1 MSIVMLIT
9 MVVCFALTI
18 SVAVS
23 IGLSAIFGIQASNLN
38 MLISVKEMFSA
49 INKFPLAAIPF
60 FILAGNV
67 METGGISKRLVDFAK
82 SLVGGV
88 QGGLPMT
95 CVLTCMIF
103 AAVSGSSVATTFAIG
118 AILIPALIKHGYPTP
133 WAASL
138 QATSAELG
146 VIIPPSIPMI
156 LYGVSAEVSIGE
168 LFIAGF
174 GPGLLIG
181 AALMLFV
188 YVVCRR
194 KGWGKNDGDGRL
206 PLSTAFIDLAVI
218 AAGVALLII
227 GNKLIGPALMGVNA
241 SEGQRDRYT
250 DLFGVGLFA
259 AYFVTLS
266 LIPKVRKALHG
277 RAAYALMMPVII
289 LGGIYG
295 GVFTPTEAS
304 AVAVVY
310 ALFVGVVIYGEISWR
325 DLAPIFK
332 KSVVSS
338 SVIMFIIAN
347 AGLFAFLITRAGVP
361 DAIGQYLKEVLQSP
375 MLFLLG
381 VNAALFF
388 IGMFIE
394 TSAAIIVL
402 APILAPVAV
411 YFGIDP
417 VHFGII
423 MVVNLALGM
432 ITPPFGVNLFAAC
445 TVARISLDRII
456 TQLVPFVL
464 VILVCLMI
472 ITYVPQISLFLRD
485 IVYAK

>member
-1 MSIVMLIT
+1 MTPVMLLT

-23 IGLSAIFGIQASNLN
+23 IGLASIFGIQASGAP
-38 MLISVKEMFSA
+38 MLISAKEMFSA
-49 INKFPLAAIPF
+49 INRFPLAAIPF
-60 FILAGNV
+60 FILAGNL
-67 METGGISKRLVDFAK
+67 METGGISRRLVEFAK
-82 SLVGGV
+82 SIVGGV

-118 AILIPALIKHGYPTP
+118 AILIPALIKHGYPTSY
-133 WAASL
+133 AAAL

-174 GPGLLIG
+174 GPGILISL
-181 AALMLFV
+181 ALMAFV
-188 YVVCRR
+188 WAYCKY
-194 KGWGKNDGDGRL
+194 KGWGKNDGVGRM
-206 PLSTAFIDLAVI
+206 PF
-218 AAGVALLII
+218 GRALLQA
-227 GNKLIGPALMGVNA
+227 GWAL
-241 SEGQRDRYT
+241 
-250 DLFGVGLFA
+250 L
-259 AYFVTLS
+259 
-266 LIPKVRKALHG
+266 
-277 RAAYALMMPVII
+277 MPVII

-304 AVAVVY
+304 AVAVFY
-310 ALFVGVVIYGEISWR
+310 ALVVGMGIYREIRPR
-325 DLAPIFK
+325 DLYAILR
-332 KSVVSS
+332 KSAMSS
-338 SVIMFIIAN
+338 AVIMFIIAN

-361 DAIGQYLKEVLQSP
+361 EAIGHWLQQVLQSP
-375 MLFLLG
+375 AMFLLG
-381 VNAALFF
+381 VNAALFI

-402 APILAPVAV
+402 APILAPVAAH
-411 YFGIDP
+411 FGVDP
-417 VHFGII
+417 VHFGLI

-456 TQLVPFVL
+456 HHLLPFVA
-464 VILVCLMI
+464 VILLCLMV
-472 ITYVPQISLFLRD
+472 ITYVPGISLGLRD
-485 IVYAK
+485 LVYGR

>member
-1 MSIVMLIT
+1 MSIVMVCT
-9 MVVCFALTI
+9 MVLCFALTI

-23 IGLSAIFGIQASNLN
+23 IGLASLLGIQASNAN
-38 MLISVKEMFSA
+38 MLISVKEMFSS

-60 FILAGNV
+60 FILAGNL
-67 METGGISKRLVDFAK
+67 METGGISRRLVEFAK
-82 SLVGGV
+82 SIVGGV

-118 AILIPALIKHGYPTP
+118 AILIPALIKHHYPVGY
-133 WAASL
+133 AAAL

-174 GPGLLIG
+174 GPGLFIG
-181 AALMLFV
+181 LALMLFV
-188 YVVCRR
+188 HLYCRW

-206 PLSTAFIDLAVI
+206 KFG
-218 AAGVALLII
+218 AAAWQAGWALL
-227 GNKLIGPALMGVNA
+227 
-241 SEGQRDRYT
+241 
-250 DLFGVGLFA
+250 
-259 AYFVTLS
+259 
-266 LIPKVRKALHG
+266 
-277 RAAYALMMPVII
+277 MPVII

-295 GVFTPTEAS
+295 GIFTPTEAS
-304 AVAVVY
+304 AVAVFY
-310 ALFVGVVIYGEISWR
+310 ALIVGMVIYREIKVP
-325 DLAPIFK
+325 DLMVILR
-332 KSVVSS
+332 KSVLSS
-338 SVIMFIIAN
+338 AVIMFIIAN

-361 DAIGQYLKEVLQSP
+361 DAIGRYLEAVLQSP
-375 MLFLLG
+375 ALFLLG
-381 VNAALFF
+381 VNAALFI

-402 APILAPVAV
+402 APILAPVAIH
-411 YFGIDP
+411 FGIDP
-417 VHFGII
+417 VHFGLI

-445 TVARISLDRII
+445 TVAKISLDKIVVYLI
-456 TQLVPFVL
+456 PFVL
-464 VILVCLMI
+464 VILACLMVV
-472 ITYVPQISLFLRD
+472 TYVPQLSLFLRD
-485 IVYAK
+485 LVYAK

>member
-1 MSIVMLIT
+1 MSTVMIMT
-9 MVVCFALTI
+9 MVLCFALTI

-23 IGLSAIFGIQASNLN
+23 IGLSAVIGIQIGNAN
-38 MLISVKEMFSA
+38 MLISVKEMFSS

-60 FILAGNV
+60 FILAGNI
-67 METGGISKRLVDFAK
+67 METGGISRRLVEFAK
-82 SLVGGV
+82 SIVGGV

-133 WAASL
+133 FAAAL
-138 QATSAELG
+138 QATAAELG

-168 LFIAGF
+168 MFIAGF
-174 GPGLLIG
+174 GPGIFIG
-181 AALMLFV
+181 IALMVFV
-188 YVVCRR
+188 HIYCRI

-206 PLSTAFIDLAVI
+206 GFGKATWQ
-218 AAGVALLII
+218 AGW
-227 GNKLIGPALMGVNA
+227 
-241 SEGQRDRYT
+241 
-250 DLFGVGLFA
+250 
-259 AYFVTLS
+259 
-266 LIPKVRKALHG
+266 
-277 RAAYALMMPVII
+277 ALMMPVII

-295 GVFTPTEAS
+295 GIFTPTEAS
-304 AVAVVY
+304 AVSVFY
-310 ALFVGVVIYGEISWR
+310 ALVVGTLIYREIKVK
-325 DLAPIFK
+325 DLYNILR
-332 KSVVSS
+332 KSVISS
-338 SVIMFIIAN
+338 AVIMFIIAN

-361 DAIGQYLKEVLQSP
+361 DAIGVWLKDVLKTP
-375 MLFLLG
+375 AYFLLG
-381 VNAALFF
+381 VNAALFV

-411 YFGIDP
+411 HFGIDP
-417 VHFGII
+417 IHFGLV

-456 TQLVPFVL
+456 PYLLPFVL
-464 VILVCLMI
+464 VVLACLMVV
-472 ITYVPQISLFLRD
+472 TYVPELSLFLRD
-485 IVYAK
+485 LVYKK

>member
-1 MSIVMLIT
+1 MSVVMICT
-9 MVVCFALTI
+9 MVLCFALTV

-23 IGLSAIFGIQASNLN
+23 IGLASILGIQASNAN
-38 MLISVKEMFSA
+38 MLISVKEMFSS

-60 FILAGNV
+60 FILAGNL
-67 METGGISKRLVDFAK
+67 METGGISRRLVEFAK
-82 SLVGGV
+82 SIVGGV

-118 AILIPALIKHGYPTP
+118 AILIPALIKHHYPVGY
-133 WAASL
+133 AAAL

-174 GPGLLIG
+174 GPGLFIG
-181 AALMLFV
+181 LALMLFV
-188 YVVCRR
+188 HLYCRW

-206 PLSTAFIDLAVI
+206 KFG
-218 AAGVALLII
+218 AAAWQAGWALL
-227 GNKLIGPALMGVNA
+227 
-241 SEGQRDRYT
+241 
-250 DLFGVGLFA
+250 
-259 AYFVTLS
+259 
-266 LIPKVRKALHG
+266 
-277 RAAYALMMPVII
+277 MPVII

-295 GVFTPTEAS
+295 GIFTPTEAS
-304 AVAVVY
+304 AVAVFY
-310 ALFVGVVIYGEISWR
+310 ALIVGMVIYREIKVP
-325 DLAPIFK
+325 DLMVILR
-332 KSVVSS
+332 KSVLSS
-338 SVIMFIIAN
+338 AVIMFIIAN

-361 DAIGQYLKEVLQSP
+361 DAIGRYLEAVLQSP
-375 MLFLLG
+375 ALFLLG
-381 VNAALFF
+381 VNAALFV

-402 APILAPVAV
+402 APILAPVAIH
-411 YFGIDP
+411 FGIDP
-417 VHFGII
+417 VHFGLI

-445 TVARISLDRII
+445 TVAKISLDKIVVYLI
-456 TQLVPFVL
+456 PFVL
-464 VILVCLMI
+464 VILACLMVV
-472 ITYVPQISLFLRD
+472 TYVPQLSLFLRD
-485 IVYAK
+485 LVYAK

>member
-1 MSIVMLIT
+1 MSTAMIVT
-9 MVVCFALTI
+9 MVLCFALTI

-23 IGLSAIFGIQASNLN
+23 IGLSAVVGIQASNAN
-38 MLISVKEMFSA
+38 MLLSVKEMFSS

-60 FILAGNV
+60 FILAGNL
-67 METGGISKRLVDFAK
+67 METGGISRRLVEFAK
-82 SLVGGV
+82 SIVGGV

-133 WAASL
+133 YAAAL

-146 VIIPPSIPMI
+146 VIIPPSIPLI

-181 AALMLFV
+181 GALMLFV
-188 YVVCRR
+188 YVYAKY

-206 PLSTAFIDLAVI
+206 GLWPGTRQ
-218 AAGVALLII
+218 AGWALL
-227 GNKLIGPALMGVNA
+227 
-241 SEGQRDRYT
+241 
-250 DLFGVGLFA
+250 
-259 AYFVTLS
+259 
-266 LIPKVRKALHG
+266 
-277 RAAYALMMPVII
+277 MPVII

-304 AVAVVY
+304 AVAVFY
-310 ALFVGVVIYGEISWR
+310 ALIVGLVVYREIR
-325 DLAPIFK
+325 LQDLYPILR
-332 KSVVSS
+332 KSVLSS
-338 SVIMFIIAN
+338 AVIMFIIAN
-347 AGLFAFLITRAGVP
+347 AGLFAFMITRAGVP
-361 DAIGQYLKEVLQSP
+361 EAIGHWLQEVLQTP
-375 MLFLLG
+375 HYFLLG
-381 VNAALFF
+381 VNAALFL

-402 APILAPVAV
+402 APILAPVALH
-411 YFGIDP
+411 FGVDP
-417 VHFGII
+417 VHFGLI

-445 TVARISLDRII
+445 TVAKLSLDRII
-456 TQLVPFVL
+456 SPLIPFVL
-464 VILVCLMI
+464 VVLSCLMI
-472 ITYVPQISLFLRD
+472 ITYVPEISLTLRD
-485 IVYAK
+485 LAYAR

>member
-1 MSIVMLIT
+1 MSIVMLVT
-9 MVVCFALTI
+9 MVLCFALTV

-23 IGLSAIFGIQASNLN
+23 IGLAAILGVQVSNIN
-38 MLISVKEMFSA
+38 MLISVKEMFSS

-60 FILAGNV
+60 FILAGNL
-67 METGGISKRLVDFAK
+67 METGGISRRLVEFAK
-82 SLVGGV
+82 SIVGGV

-118 AILIPALIKHGYPTP
+118 AILIPALIKHGYPTAY
-133 WAASL
+133 AAAL

-181 AALMLFV
+181 GALMLFV
-188 YVVCRR
+188 YLYCKY
-194 KGWGKNDGDGRL
+194 KGWGKTDGEGRL
-206 PLSTAFIDLAVI
+206 SFGKATWQ
-218 AAGVALLII
+218 AGWALL
-227 GNKLIGPALMGVNA
+227 
-241 SEGQRDRYT
+241 
-250 DLFGVGLFA
+250 
-259 AYFVTLS
+259 
-266 LIPKVRKALHG
+266 
-277 RAAYALMMPVII
+277 MPVII

-295 GVFTPTEAS
+295 GIFTPTEAS
-304 AVAVVY
+304 AVAVFY
-310 ALFVGVVIYGEISWR
+310 ALIVGTVVYREINLTNLFAILR
-325 DLAPIFK
+325 
-332 KSVVSS
+332 KSVLSS
-338 SVIMFIIAN
+338 AVIMFIIAN

-361 DAIGQYLKEVLQSP
+361 DAIGRWLQEILQSP
-375 MLFLLG
+375 AMFLLG
-381 VNAALFF
+381 VNAALFV

-411 YFGIDP
+411 HFGIDP
-417 VHFGII
+417 VHFGLI

-445 TVARISLDRII
+445 TVAKISLDRIV
-456 TQLVPFVL
+456 THLVPFVL
-464 VILVCLMI
+464 VILACLMVV
-472 ITYVPQISLFLRD
+472 TYVPGVSLTLRD
-485 IVYAK
+485 LVYAK

>member
-1 MSIVMLIT
+1 MSLVMIST
-9 MVVCFALTI
+9 MVLCFALTV

-23 IGLSAIFGIQASNLN
+23 IGLASILGIQVSNAN
-38 MLISVKEMFSA
+38 MLISVKEMFAS

-60 FILAGNV
+60 FILAGNL
-67 METGGISKRLVDFAK
+67 METGGISRRLVEFAK
-82 SLVGGV
+82 SIVGGV

-118 AILIPALIKHGYPTP
+118 AILIPALIKHGYPTSY
-133 WAASL
+133 AAAL

-174 GPGLLIG
+174 GPGILISL
-181 AALMLFV
+181 ALMAFV
-188 YVVCRR
+188 WVYCKI

-206 PLSTAFIDLAVI
+206 SLGRATLQ
-218 AAGVALLII
+218 AGWALL
-227 GNKLIGPALMGVNA
+227 
-241 SEGQRDRYT
+241 
-250 DLFGVGLFA
+250 
-259 AYFVTLS
+259 
-266 LIPKVRKALHG
+266 
-277 RAAYALMMPVII
+277 MPVII

-304 AVAVVY
+304 AVAVFY
-310 ALFVGVVIYGEISWR
+310 ALLVGVVIYREIKVK
-325 DLAPIFK
+325 DLYAILR
-332 KSVVSS
+332 KSALSS
-338 SVIMFIIAN
+338 AVIMFIIAN

-361 DAIGQYLKEVLQSP
+361 DAIGRWLEAVLQSP
-375 MLFLLG
+375 TMFLLG
-381 VNAALFF
+381 VNAALFI

-402 APILAPVAV
+402 APILAPVAMH
-411 YFGIDP
+411 FGVDP
-417 VHFGII
+417 VHFGLI
-423 MVVNLALGM
+423 MVVNLAMGM

-445 TVARISLDRII
+445 TVAKISLDRIVGH
-456 TQLVPFVL
+456 LLPFVG
-464 VILVCLMI
+464 VILVCLLV
-472 ITYVPQISLFLRD
+472 ITYVPSISLGLRD
-485 IVYAK
+485 LVYAK

>member
-1 MSIVMLIT
+1 MSIVMIST
-9 MVVCFALTI
+9 MVLCFALTI

-23 IGLSAIFGIQASNLN
+23 IGLASILGIQASNAN
-38 MLISVKEMFSA
+38 MLISVKEMFSS

-60 FILAGNV
+60 FILAGNL
-67 METGGISKRLVDFAK
+67 METGGISRRLVEFAK
-82 SLVGGV
+82 SIVGGV

-118 AILIPALIKHGYPTP
+118 AILIPALIKHHYPVGY
-133 WAASL
+133 AAAL

-174 GPGLLIG
+174 GPGLFIG
-181 AALMLFV
+181 LALMLFV
-188 YVVCRR
+188 HLYCRW

-206 PLSTAFIDLAVI
+206 SFGKATWQ
-218 AAGVALLII
+218 AGWALL
-227 GNKLIGPALMGVNA
+227 
-241 SEGQRDRYT
+241 
-250 DLFGVGLFA
+250 
-259 AYFVTLS
+259 
-266 LIPKVRKALHG
+266 
-277 RAAYALMMPVII
+277 MPVII

-295 GVFTPTEAS
+295 GIFTPTEAS
-304 AVAVVY
+304 AVAVFY
-310 ALFVGVVIYGEISWR
+310 ALVVGMVIYREIKIA
-325 DLAPIFK
+325 DLMVILR
-332 KSVVSS
+332 KSVLSS
-338 SVIMFIIAN
+338 AVIMFIIAN

-361 DAIGQYLKEVLQSP
+361 DAIGRYLEAVLQSP
-375 MLFLLG
+375 ALFLLG
-381 VNAALFF
+381 VNGALFI

-402 APILAPVAV
+402 APILAPVALH
-411 YFGIDP
+411 FGIDP
-417 VHFGII
+417 VHFGLI

-445 TVARISLDRII
+445 TVAKISLDKII
-456 TQLVPFVL
+456 VYLVPFVL
-464 VILVCLMI
+464 VILACLMVV
-472 ITYVPQISLFLRD
+472 TYVPQLSLFLRD
-485 IVYAK
+485 LVYAK

>member
-1 MSIVMLIT
+1 MSAVMLIT
-9 MVVCFALTI
+9 MVLCFALTI

-23 IGLSAIFGIQASNLN
+23 IGLASVLGIQINNAN
-38 MLISVKEMFSA
+38 MLISVKEMFNA

-60 FILAGNV
+60 FILAGNL
-67 METGGISKRLVDFAK
+67 METGGISRRLVEFAK
-82 SLVGGV
+82 SIVGGV

-103 AAVSGSSVATTFAIG
+103 AAVSGSSVATTFAVG
-118 AILIPALIKHGYPTP
+118 AILIPALIKHGYPTSY
-133 WAASL
+133 AAAL

-174 GPGLLIG
+174 GPGIFIG
-181 AALMLFV
+181 LSLMAFV
-188 YVVCRR
+188 WAYCKL

-206 PLSTAFIDLAVI
+206 SFGRATWQ
-218 AAGVALLII
+218 AALALL
-227 GNKLIGPALMGVNA
+227 
-241 SEGQRDRYT
+241 
-250 DLFGVGLFA
+250 
-259 AYFVTLS
+259 
-266 LIPKVRKALHG
+266 
-277 RAAYALMMPVII
+277 MPVII

-295 GVFTPTEAS
+295 GIFTPTEAA
-304 AVAVVY
+304 AVAVFY
-310 ALFVGVVIYGEISWR
+310 ALVVGMLIYREINIASLMVVLR
-325 DLAPIFK
+325 
-332 KSVVSS
+332 KSVISS
-338 SVIMFIIAN
+338 AVIMFIIAN

-361 DAIGQYLKEVLQSP
+361 DAIGRWLEAVLQSP

-381 VNAALFF
+381 VNAALFV

-402 APILAPVAV
+402 APILAPVAMH
-411 YFGIDP
+411 FGIDP
-417 VHFGII
+417 VHFGMI

-445 TVARISLDRII
+445 TVAKISLDRII
-456 TQLVPFVL
+456 PHLLPFVL
-464 VILVCLMI
+464 VILACLMVV
-472 ITYVPQISLFLRD
+472 TYVPALSLTLRD
-485 IVYAK
+485 LVYAK

>member
-1 MSIVMLIT
+1 MTTTMLFT
-9 MVVCFALTI
+9 MVLCFALTV

-23 IGLSAIFGIQASNLN
+23 IGLASILGIQVSNAN
-38 MLISVKEMFSA
+38 MLISVKEMFAS

-60 FILAGNV
+60 FILAGNL
-67 METGGISKRLVDFAK
+67 METGGISRRLVEFAK
-82 SLVGGV
+82 SIVGGV

-118 AILIPALIKHGYPTP
+118 AILIPALIKHGYPTSY
-133 WAASL
+133 AAAL

-174 GPGLLIG
+174 GPGILISL
-181 AALMLFV
+181 ALMAFV
-188 YVVCRR
+188 WVYCKI

-206 PLSTAFIDLAVI
+206 SFGKATLQ
-218 AAGVALLII
+218 AGWALL
-227 GNKLIGPALMGVNA
+227 
-241 SEGQRDRYT
+241 
-250 DLFGVGLFA
+250 
-259 AYFVTLS
+259 
-266 LIPKVRKALHG
+266 
-277 RAAYALMMPVII
+277 MPVII

-304 AVAVVY
+304 AVAVFY
-310 ALFVGVVIYGEISWR
+310 ALVVGVVIYREIKVK
-325 DLAPIFK
+325 DLYAILR
-332 KSVVSS
+332 KSAISS
-338 SVIMFIIAN
+338 AVIMFIIAN

-361 DAIGQYLKEVLQSP
+361 DAIGRWLEAVLQSP
-375 MLFLLG
+375 TMFLLG
-381 VNAALFF
+381 VNAALFI

-402 APILAPVAV
+402 APILAPVAMH
-411 YFGIDP
+411 FGVDP
-417 VHFGII
+417 VHFGLI
-423 MVVNLALGM
+423 MVVNLAMGM

-445 TVARISLDRII
+445 TVAKISLDRIVGH
-456 TQLVPFVL
+456 LLPFVG
-464 VILVCLMI
+464 VILVCLLI
-472 ITYVPQISLFLRD
+472 ITDVPSLSLGLRD
-485 IVYAK
+485 LVYAK